1 MKNTTV
7 WLMVVVPL
15 VLTAC
20 GKQDATPA
28 AAAEPAKVAWVDH
41 ARMLQ
46 ADSEPGNWMGPG
58 RNYSEQRFSPL
69 DQITDQNV
77 GKLGLAWYFD
87 LNTHRGVE
95 GTPLVIDG
103 VMYTNSAWNV
113 TYALDA
119 KTGKQLWRYDPQVD
133 RTRGRVMCCDVVSRG
148 LSAWKGKVII
158 ATVDGRVIALDAK
171 SGSPLWS
178 VQTIDDLSW
187 AYSITGAPRVFDGK
201 VIIGNAGAEFGVR
214 GYTTAYDVET
224 GTQLWRFYSV
234 PGDPARG
241 FEDQAMEMAAKTW
254 KGEWWK
260 YGGGGTPWDTFGF
273 DPELDLIYIGTGN
286 GSPWVQ
292 AFRSPGGG
300 DNLFLASIVA
310 VKADTGE
317 YVWHY
322 QEVPGEQWDYTA
334 TQPIILADLQ
344 IDGKPRK
351 VLMQAPKNGF
361 FYILDRATGELISA
375 EKYVP
380 LNLWA
385 THIDLKTG
393 RPVLTKDAM
402 YGEKPVL
409 ITPAVA
415 GAHNWQPMAYSPIT
429 GLVYFPAQQH
439 WWIYSA
445 DPRWDGSK
453 PRQLRNDMGNG
464 GAFTPERVGLMK
476 EADSREKGW
485 LMAWDPVKKK
495 EVWRVQHEHAGSGGV
510 LVTAGN
516 LLAEG
521 TRAMNFVIHRA
532 DTGEQLWEM
541 PVQTVPVAGPI
552 SYMVDGEQ
560 YIAVNAGWGGGMAMA
575 ELRGGKGMN
584 RADAR
589 VLAFKLGG
597 TATLPPLPDKPPLA
611 LPPPS
616 RGSDEAIAK
625 GAELYTKT
633 CAMCHGQQVRGG
645 SVIKDLRYMSP
656 QTHQAFNDIVLKG
669 LLIGQG
675 MGNFSDE
682 LSLQDTEAIHAYI
695 SARAFDDWGDAARN

>member
-1 MKNTTV
+1 MKQSQPMV
-7 WLMVVVPL
+7 LMVAL
-15 VLTAC
+15 LAAC
-20 GKQDATPA
+20 SGKPDAEAPTRGPEKPQVA
-28 AAAEPAKVAWVDH
+28 AVDH
-41 ARMLQ
+41 QRMLQ

-58 RNYSEQRFSPL
+58 RNYFEQRFSPL
-69 DQITDQNV
+69 DQINDQNV

-87 LNTHRGVE
+87 LKTHRGVE

-103 VMYTNSAWNV
+103 VMYTNSTWNI

-133 RTRGRVMCCDVVSRG
+133 KSRGRVMCCDAVSRG
-148 LSAWKGKVII
+148 LSAWNGKIII
-158 ATVDGRVIALDAK
+158 ATIDGRVIALDAK
-171 SGSPLWS
+171 TGTPIWS
-178 VQTIDDLSW
+178 VQSFEDMSW

-224 GTQLWRFYSV
+224 GKQLWRFYSV
-234 PGDPARG
+234 PGDPSKG
-241 FEDQAMEMAAKTW
+241 FEDEAMEMAAKTW

-260 YGGGGTPWDTFGF
+260 YGGGGTAWDSFGY
-273 DPELDLIYIGTGN
+273 DPELDLVYIGTGN
-286 GSPWVQ
+286 AFPWVQ
-292 AFRSPGGG
+292 DYRSPGGG
-300 DNLFLASIVA
+300 DNLFLCSIVA

-322 QEVPGEQWDYTA
+322 QQAPGEQWDYTA
-334 TQPIILADLQ
+334 TQPIILADLT

-380 LNLWA
+380 TNLWA
-385 THIDLKTG
+385 THIDMKTG
-393 RPVLTKDAM
+393 RPVLTKEAM
-402 YGEKPVL
+402 YGTKPVL
-409 ITPAVA
+409 LTPAVA
-415 GAHNWQPMAYSPIT
+415 GGHNWQPMAYSPRT
-429 GLVYFPAQQH
+429 GLVYFPAQEH
-439 WWIYSA
+439 WWVYSK
-445 DPRWDGSK
+445 DPRWDGAK
-453 PRQLRNDMGNG
+453 PRQLRNDMGMG
-464 GAFTPERVGLMK
+464 GPMDPERIALMK

-485 LMAWDPVKKK
+485 LMAWDPVKGK

-516 LLAEG
+516 LVAEG
-521 TRAMNFVIHRA
+521 TRALKFVIHRA
-532 DTGEQLWEM
+532 DTGELLWEM

-560 YIAVNAGWGGGMAMA
+560 YIAVNAGWGGGMAMG
-575 ELRGGKGMN
+575 ELRAGKAFN

-597 TATLPPLPDKPPLA
+597 TATLPPLPERQPLA

-616 RGSDEAIAK
+616 RGDDAAIAK
-625 GAELYTKT
+625 GADLYEKK
-633 CAMCHGQQVRGG
+633 CAMCHGREVRGG
-645 SVIKDLRYMSP
+645 GVIKDLRYMSP

-669 LLIGQG
+669 LLVGQG
-675 MGNFSDE
+675 MSSFADE
-682 LSLQDTEAIHAYI
+682 LTVEETEAIHAYI
-695 SARAFDDWGDAARN
+695 NARAFDDWGEPR